1 MVCLRLVL
9 CVVAIVCC
17 AAGVECCAACCVS
30 CFVLSS
36 YASAPTYSVL
46 HYGIVF
52 LLYCDELA
60 VSALSANHVLEQA
73 LQPGPNSSIPQAFF
87 KSCVGVVLLSVVEV
101 GFVISGNLGTGI
113 LLKKLDDIGSK
124 WSAPVA
130 CGLTG
135 VGYGLLVGGS
145 IKDIM
150 MFIFDEATLQKIG
163 FDKMGLK
170 LGAQVRLNLLTICYC
185 TRVYC

>member
-1 MVCLRLVL
+1 MRAFSPYSGLACTRSTSATMACLT
-9 CVVAIVCC
+9 VANTNC
-17 AAGVECCAACCVS
+17 
-30 CFVLSS
+30 
-36 YASAPTYSVL
+36 
-46 HYGIVF
+46 
-52 LLYCDELA
+52 LYLFY
-60 VSALSANHVLEQA
+60 LSANHVLEQA

-113 LLKKLDDIGSK
+113 LLKKLDDNGSK

-135 VGYGLLVGGS
+135 IGYGLLVGGS

-170 LGAQVRLNLLTICYC
+170 LGAQVRQKLLCFTRAYC
-185 TRVYC
+185 GAFCFGAY